1 MSYVIRHGQPI
12 EVDTLD
18 TGHTPKRRKTFE
30 VKFVMVPVQW
40 ITALSQ
46 AKNPGS
52 WRLAMVILA
61 EDFKRKR
68 LGGEIVLSSQV
79 TRMPQ
84 TTRISSRARI
94 GKPRLDPTRTRHQ
107 RKERPEGV
115 GCPELKVPR
124 TTP

>member
-84 TTRISSRARI
+84 TTRIRAAR
-94 GKPRLDPTRTRHQ
+94 
-107 RKERPEGV
+107 
-115 GCPELKVPR
+115 ELVSLGLIQLEPGISGRSAPKVLVVQN
-124 TTP
+124 